1 VAKQSDTITDSQILR
16 ALKAPTSMNALCA
29 VLGEGVTSAKM
40 RPRLKAL
47 IDAGKVKREGQTR
60 ATTYQAM

>member
-1 VAKQSDTITDSQILR
+1 MAKQTDDITDSQILR

-29 VLGEGVTSAKM
+29 ALGEGASAAKM

-47 IDAGKVKREGQTR
+47 IDAGKIQREGQTR
-60 ATTYQAM
+60 ATTYQAV